1 MKMVRV
7 NAKSG
12 LNMRAVASAKGKV
25 LKTIPDNVTLSV
37 KDSSNKWLKVS
48 YNGHTGW
55 ISSDYATEL

>member
-1 MKMVRV
+1 
-7 NAKSG
+7 
-12 LNMRAVASAKGKV
+12 MRAVASAKGKV